1 MYDKSPLLP
10 NAIIDEIIENPRK
23 LNEHIDRHI
32 KIIQTTSRNRDNELV
47 NLFAIGKLNYKIL
60 LNMLLCI
67 CKVLNTNNE
76 TDANVKNLVKLSID
90 SIKNIIPML
99 NKLNKVYNDEVL
111 QDIEKINAYVVS
123 RAMCLP
129 SNPELNV
136 NNYLVAMTDM
146 PVNFI
151 ENNVKNIY
159 SEMVNILK
167 FAKFPTM
174 AENIDFL
181 NKKREENK
189 QMKLNILNNKT
200 VEENQLISNL
210 KKAGIKHDL
219 MKMDL
224 DEIQEENNV
233 NDIYQNDENDDVS
246 KGEYDY
252 RMHEDNYDDDDDS
265 MVAEDMGFIYSR

>member
-1 MYDKSPLLP
+1 
-10 NAIIDEIIENPRK
+10 
-23 LNEHIDRHI
+23 
-32 KIIQTTSRNRDNELV
+32 
-47 NLFAIGKLNYKIL
+47 
-60 LNMLLCI
+60 
-67 CKVLNTNNE
+67 
-76 TDANVKNLVKLSID
+76 
-90 SIKNIIPML
+90 
-99 NKLNKVYNDEVL
+99 LNKVYNDEVL